1 MEELESPL
9 MRRRLEKRVSQ
20 QALAEALG
28 VSRKT
33 VSSWENGHS
42 EPNLTLKQVK
52 ILCKLLDYTIET
64 LPDTFGPQP
73 IHNTSPFYGVRSA
86 DGQT

>member
-1 MEELESPL
+1 MRKRL
-9 MRRRLEKRVSQ
+9 MLRISQ
-20 QALAEALG
+20 QELADALG

-52 ILCKLLDYTIET
+52 ILCKILDYTIDD
-64 LPDTFGPQP
+64 LPENFGPQP
-73 IHNTSPFYGVRSA
+73 IHPTSPFYGVRSA